1 MLSEYPETTFVSR
14 GKVLH
19 ECPTHNMGPATHQR
33 SSYDVMIVK
42 MREIT
47 VLASS
52 LSQKN
57 MPYLKGDTLTAGS
70 RLVAP
75 EEGKRPNLED
85 NHDQLFL
92 PQEDLR
98 VFSIGDVVHLV
109 SSGDEHVA
117 GTLGGP
123 NHGHTLDQQLRSH
136 LRREGVK

>member
-1 MLSEYPETTFVSR
+1 
-14 GKVLH
+14 
-19 ECPTHNMGPATHQR
+19 
-33 SSYDVMIVK
+33 MIVK

-57 MPYLKGDTLTAGS
+57 MSYLKGDTLTTGFC
-70 RLVAP
+70 LVAP
-75 EEGKRPNLED
+75 EEGKRPDLED
-85 NHDQLFL
+85 NHDQLFCL
-92 PQEDLR
+92 VLLQEDLR
-98 VFSIGDVVHLV
+98 VLSISDVVHLV

-123 NHGHTLDQQLRSH
+123 NHGHALDQQLRSH

>member
-1 MLSEYPETTFVSR
+1 
-14 GKVLH
+14 
-19 ECPTHNMGPATHQR
+19 
-33 SSYDVMIVK
+33 MIEK

-47 VLASS
+47 LLASS

-57 MPYLKGDTLTAGS
+57 MSYLKGDTLTAGS

-92 PQEDLR
+92 LQEDLR
-98 VFSIGDVVHLV
+98 VLSIGDVVHLV

-123 NHGHTLDQQLRSH
+123 NHGHALDQQLRSH
-136 LRREGVK
+136 LRQGGLGEIARCGWMDPPPRFPR